1 MANTLTP
8 IIDKLIAR
16 GLAVLRENAIMP
28 RLVNS
33 TYSNIARDRG
43 DTITVPIAADI
54 TAATVSPSNT
64 LAAAGDTTLTSKTI
78 SLNQWKHAGFFL
90 TDQQITQI
98 DIDNMN
104 MLQGDEAVRSLAN
117 NVDSYILGLYKGI
130 YSQAGT
136 AGTTPFA
143 SNVNDWT
150 TGARTKLNNF
160 KAPMDDRAVVLDADA
175 EGNAIN
181 NRALQDKA
189 PMDDRAVVLDADAEG
204 NAINN
209 RALQDASWRGSNEGI
224 VFGDIGYALGASWHL
239 DQNVPT
245 FTNSNGTPTSW
256 LVNSGSSAVGD
267 TTIAVDGGSN
277 NPVEGDIFTVAGSTQ
292 QFVVA
297 SFSSPTITF
306 EPALTAAFTDNAA
319 LTFAASHVANVAFQ
333 RNAFGFAM
341 APLMDARLNSPNMQ
355 QVTDE
360 KTGLTMRLEVS
371 RQEKQWK
378 FDYDILYGATLLRPA
393 VACRILG

>member
-136 AGTTPFA
+136 AATTPFA

-150 TGARTKLNNF
+150 TGARTKLNTF
-160 KAPMDDRAVVLDADA
+160 
-175 EGNAIN
+175 
-181 NRALQDKA
+181 KA

-209 RALQDASWRGSNEGI
+209 RALQDASWRGTSEGI

-245 FTNSNGTPTSW
+245 HTSGGGASW
-256 LVNSGSSAVGD
+256 LVNNASSAIGD
-267 TTIAVDGGSN
+267 TTVPIDGGSGT
-277 NPVEGDIFTVAGSTQ
+277 PLAGDLFTVAGSSQ
-292 QFVVA
+292 QFVVVSYA
-297 SFSSPTITF
+297 TSTITF
-306 EPALTAAFTDNAA
+306 EPALTVALTDNAA
-319 LTFAASHVANVAFQ
+319 LTIAATHVVNVAFQ

-341 APLMDARLNSPNMQ
+341 APLMDSRLNSPNMQ

-360 KTGLTMRLEVS
+360 KTGLTMRLEVT

>member
-16 GLAVLRENAIMP
+16 GLAVLRENAVMP

-33 TYSNIARDRG
+33 TYSATARDKG

-54 TAATVSPSNT
+54 TAASVSPSNT

-98 DIDNMN
+98 DVDTMN
-104 MLQGDEAVRSLAN
+104 TLQGDEAVRSLAN
-117 NVDSYILGLYKGI
+117 NVDSYILGLYTGI

-143 SNVNDWT
+143 SDLTDWT
-150 TGARTKLNNF
+150 SGARSKLNTF
-160 KAPMDDRAVVLDADA
+160 KALMDDRAVVLDADA
-175 EGNAIN
+175 EGSAIG
-181 NRALQDKA
+181 NR
-189 PMDDRAVVLDADAEG
+189 G
-204 NAINN
+204 
-209 RALQDASWRGSNEGI
+209 LQDASWRGTTEGI

-239 DQNVPT
+239 DQNIPT
-245 FTNSNGTPTSW
+245 HTNSGGTPASW
-256 LVNSGSSAVGD
+256 LVNQSDSAVGD
-267 TTIAVDGGSN
+267 TTVTIDGGSIA
-277 NPVEGDIFTVAGSTQ
+277 PVAGDIFTVAASTQ
-292 QFVVA
+292 QFVVSSYA
-297 SFSSPTITF
+297 SNVITF
-306 EPALTAAFTDNAA
+306 APALTAALADNSA
-319 LTFAASHVANVAFQ
+319 LTFAASHVVNVAFQ

-341 APLMDARLNSPNMQ
+341 APLMDARLNSDTMQ

-378 FDYDILYGATLLRPA
+378 FDYDVLYGATLLRPEA
-393 VACRILG
+393 ACRILG

>member
-16 GLAVLRENAIMP
+16 GLAVLRENAVMP

-33 TYSNIARDRG
+33 TYSSVARDKG

-54 TAATVSPSNT
+54 TAASVSPSNT

-98 DIDNMN
+98 DVDTMN
-104 MLQGDEAVRSLAN
+104 TLQGDEAVRSLAN
-117 NVDSYILGLYKGI
+117 NVDSYILGLYTGI

-143 SNVNDWT
+143 SDLTDWT
-150 TGARTKLNNF
+150 SGARSKLNTF
-160 KAPMDDRAVVLDADA
+160 KALMDDRAVVLDADA
-175 EGNAIN
+175 EGSAIG
-181 NRALQDKA
+181 NR
-189 PMDDRAVVLDADAEG
+189 G
-204 NAINN
+204 
-209 RALQDASWRGSNEGI
+209 LQDASWRGTTEGI

-239 DQNVPT
+239 DQNIPT
-245 FTNSNGTPTSW
+245 HTNSGGTPASW
-256 LVNSGSSAVGD
+256 LVNQSDSAVGD
-267 TTIAVDGGSN
+267 TTVTIDGGSIA
-277 NPVEGDIFTVAGSTQ
+277 PVEGDIFTVAASTQ
-292 QFVVA
+292 QFVVSSYA
-297 SFSSPTITF
+297 SNVITF
-306 EPALTAAFTDNAA
+306 APALTAALADNSA
-319 LTFAASHVANVAFQ
+319 LTFAASHVVNVAFQ

-341 APLMDARLNSPNMQ
+341 APLMDARLNSDTMQ

-378 FDYDILYGATLLRPA
+378 FDYDVLYGATLLRPEA
-393 VACRILG
+393 ACRILG

>member
-16 GLAVLRENAIMP
+16 GLNVLRENAVMP

-33 TYSNIARDRG
+33 TYSNTARDRG
-43 DTITVPIAADI
+43 DTITVPVAADI

-90 TDQQITQI
+90 TDQQLTQI
-98 DIDNMN
+98 DVDSMN
-104 MLQGDEAVRSLAN
+104 TLQGDEAVRSLAN
-117 NVDSYILGLYKGI
+117 NVDAYILGLYTGI

-136 AGTTPFA
+136 AATTPFA
-143 SNVNDWT
+143 SNLNVWT
-150 TGARTKLNNF
+150 AGARSKLNTF
-160 KAPMDDRAVVLDADA
+160 KALMEDRAVVLDADA
-175 EGNAIN
+175 EGNAIG
-181 NRALQDKA
+181 NR
-189 PMDDRAVVLDADAEG
+189 G
-204 NAINN
+204 
-209 RALQDASWRGSNEGI
+209 LQDASWRGTTEGI
-224 VFGDIGYALGASWHL
+224 VTGDIGYALGADWHL
-239 DQNVPT
+239 DQNIPT
-245 FTNSNGTPTSW
+245 HTNSNGTPTGW
-256 LVNSGSSAVGD
+256 LVNQADSAIGD
-267 TTIAVDGGSN
+267 TTVTIDTGSN
-277 NPVEGDIFTVAGSTQ
+277 APVAGDIFTVAASTQ

-297 SFSSPTITF
+297 SYAANVITF
-306 EPALTAAFTDNAA
+306 QPALTVA
-319 LTFAASHVANVAFQ
+319 LANNSAITFAASHVVNVAFQ

-341 APLMDARLNSPNMQ
+341 APIMDASLNSDSMQ

-378 FDYDILYGATLLRPA
+378 FDYDILYGATLLRPEA
-393 VACRILG
+393 ACRILG

>member
-16 GLAVLRENAIMP
+16 GLAVLRENAVMP

-33 TYSNIARDRG
+33 TYSATARDKG

-54 TAATVSPSNT
+54 TAASVSPSNT

-98 DIDNMN
+98 DVDTMN
-104 MLQGDEAVRSLAN
+104 TLQGDEAVRSLAN
-117 NVDSYILGLYKGI
+117 NVDSYILGLYTGI

-143 SNVNDWT
+143 SDLTDWT
-150 TGARTKLNNF
+150 SGARSKLNTF
-160 KAPMDDRAVVLDADA
+160 KALMDDRAVVLDADA
-175 EGNAIN
+175 EGSAIG
-181 NRALQDKA
+181 NR
-189 PMDDRAVVLDADAEG
+189 G
-204 NAINN
+204 
-209 RALQDASWRGSNEGI
+209 LQDASWRGTTEGI

-239 DQNVPT
+239 DQNIPT
-245 FTNSNGTPTSW
+245 HTNSGGTPASW
-256 LVNSGSSAVGD
+256 LVNQSDSAVGD
-267 TTIAVDGGSN
+267 TTVTIDGGSIA
-277 NPVEGDIFTVAGSTQ
+277 PVEGDIFTVAASTQ
-292 QFVVA
+292 QFVVSSYA
-297 SFSSPTITF
+297 SNVITF
-306 EPALTAAFTDNAA
+306 APALTAALADNSA
-319 LTFAASHVANVAFQ
+319 LTFAASHVVNVAFQ

-341 APLMDARLNSPNMQ
+341 APLMDARLNSDSMQ

-378 FDYDILYGATLLRPA
+378 FDYDVLYGATLLRPEA
-393 VACRILG
+393 ACRILG

>member
-16 GLAVLRENAIMP
+16 GLAVLRENAVMP

-33 TYSNIARDRG
+33 TYSNVARDRG
-43 DTITVPIAADI
+43 DTITVPVAADI
-54 TAATVSPSNT
+54 TAASVSPSNT

-78 SLNQWKHAGFFL
+78 SLNQWKHAGFYL

-98 DIDNMN
+98 DVDSMN
-104 MLQGDEAVRSLAN
+104 TLQGDEAVRSLAN
-117 NVDSYILGLYKGI
+117 NVDAYILGLYTGI

-136 AGTTPFA
+136 AATTPFA
-143 SNVNDWT
+143 SNLNDWT
-150 TGARTKLNNF
+150 SGARSKLNTF
-160 KAPMDDRAVVLDADA
+160 KALMDDRAVVLDADA
-175 EGNAIN
+175 EGNAIG
-181 NRALQDKA
+181 NR
-189 PMDDRAVVLDADAEG
+189 G
-204 NAINN
+204 
-209 RALQDASWRGSNEGI
+209 LQDASWRGTTEGI

-239 DQNVPT
+239 DQNVKT
-245 FTNSNGTPTSW
+245 HTNSGGTPTGW
-256 LVNSGSSAVGD
+256 LVNTGSSTAGD
-267 TTIAVDGGSN
+267 TAVTVDTGSVD
-277 NPVEGDIFTVAGSTQ
+277 PVAGDIFTVAGSTQ

-297 SFSSPTITF
+297 SYATNVITF
-306 EPALTAAFTDNAA
+306 EPALTVA
-319 LTFAASHVANVAFQ
+319 LENNSAITFAAAHVVNLAFQ

-341 APLMDARLNSPNMQ
+341 APLMDARLNSESMQ

-378 FDYDILYGATLLRPA
+378 FDYDILYGATLLRPEA
-393 VACRILG
+393 ACRILG

>member
-16 GLAVLRENAIMP
+16 GLAVLRENAVMP

-33 TYSNIARDRG
+33 TYSSVARDKG

-54 TAATVSPSNT
+54 TAASVSPSNT

-98 DIDNMN
+98 DVDTMN
-104 MLQGDEAVRSLAN
+104 TLQGDEAVRSLAN
-117 NVDSYILGLYKGI
+117 NVDSYILGLYTGI

-143 SNVNDWT
+143 SDLTDWT
-150 TGARTKLNNF
+150 SGARSKLNTF
-160 KAPMDDRAVVLDADA
+160 KALMDDRAVVLDADA
-175 EGNAIN
+175 EGSAIG
-181 NRALQDKA
+181 NR
-189 PMDDRAVVLDADAEG
+189 G
-204 NAINN
+204 
-209 RALQDASWRGSNEGI
+209 LQDASWRGTTEGI

-239 DQNVPT
+239 DQNIPT
-245 FTNSNGTPTSW
+245 HTNSGGTPASW
-256 LVNSGSSAVGD
+256 LVNQSDSAVGD
-267 TTIAVDGGSN
+267 TTVTIDGGSIA
-277 NPVEGDIFTVAGSTQ
+277 PVAGDIFTVAASTQ
-292 QFVVA
+292 QFVVSSYA
-297 SFSSPTITF
+297 SNVITF
-306 EPALTAAFTDNAA
+306 APALTAALADNSA
-319 LTFAASHVANVAFQ
+319 LTFAASHVVNVAFQ

-341 APLMDARLNSPNMQ
+341 APLMDARLNSDTMQ

-378 FDYDILYGATLLRPA
+378 FDYDVLYGATLLRPEA
-393 VACRILG
+393 ACRILG

>member
-160 KAPMDDRAVVLDADA
+160 
-175 EGNAIN
+175 
-181 NRALQDKA
+181 KA